1 MKRWL
6 KFTLAVCL
14 CLSLIPVTARAQ
26 AADASPDRP
35 EESLFTSWEPE
46 LVRIG
51 NLSLR
56 RDMPEN
62 SCAWLPA
69 RSFQTAELEDFRLD
83 TAHEYLFLKFSS
95 GGHSVYLALQEGV
108 ALRIGYETGGGIR
121 WQSMENKQD
130 VRLAMFGD
138 SVMAGQ
144 LGGKPPY
151 TITKHLISDTVA
163 EELGI
168 TVTNF
173 GVGSMGWISRQYL
186 DRNAEDY
193 IPRVD
198 LSGYDA
204 AVFFFGLN
212 DGDTPLGRYTDT
224 TEHTIMGAVYRVC
237 DYLHREYPRLKII
250 LSTPTPCKLSGT
262 FPDWGF
268 TVPHEASDGWTFE
281 QMRDEYRLFCDL
293 YHIPL
298 IEADKC
304 FSSWELPEL
313 MGDHVHPT
321 EEGYIVAGQYI
332 AGQLSALF

>member
-1 MKRWL
+1 MKRIL
-6 KFTLAVCL
+6 SCLLAFLL
-14 CLSLIPVTARAQ
+14 CLSLFGPGTDRAL
-26 AADASPDRP
+26 AADTEVVPDP
-35 EESLFTSWEPE
+35 ALFASWEPE

-56 RDMPEN
+56 RDMPDN
-62 SCAWLPA
+62 SSAFLPA
-69 RSFQTAELEDFRLD
+69 RSFQAAELEDFRLD
-83 TAHEYLFLKFSS
+83 TSEEYFFLKFSA
-95 GGHSVYLALQEGV
+95 GGRHVYMAFREGV
-108 ALRIGYETGGGIR
+108 GPRIGYETGGGIR
-121 WQSMENKQD
+121 WQSLENKQD
-130 VRLAMFGD
+130 TKIAMFGD
-138 SVMAGQ
+138 SVLAGQ

-198 LSGYDA
+198 LTGYDA

-224 TEHTIMGAVYRVC
+224 TERTIMGAVYRVC
-237 DYLHREYPRLKII
+237 DYLHGKYPDLKII
-250 LSTPTPCKLSGT
+250 LSTPTPCRLSGT
-262 FPDWGF
+262 FPSWGF
-268 TVPHEASDGWTFE
+268 TVPHEAADRWTFE

-298 IEADKC
+298 IEADRC
-304 FSSWELPEL
+304 FSAWNLPEL

-321 EEGYIVAGQYI
+321 EEGYIVAGKYI
-332 AGQLSALF
+332 AGQLGSLF